1 MIRLLRKDG
10 VIVGAEELNPDGY
23 WSRVDILDLDT
34 PEKPKK
40 KSLAQELCEAHWKS
54 DNWKHMSQATHEGW
68 ERAATK
74 ALSLILDGKE
84 KGVCEFISDYFVR
97 KENALVVSKQILT
110 YLKESV

>member
-40 KSLAQELCEAHWKS
+40 KSLAQEAHDAYYKVYSLDVSKDEA
-54 DNWKHMSQATHEGW
+54 
-68 ERAATK
+68 ERFERVGERIK
-74 ALSLILDGKE
+74 SLILDGKE

-97 KENALVVSKQILT
+97 KENALVVSKQIIT
-110 YLKESV
+110 YLKESI